1 MFDHEKLK
9 VYFQGEYVNFKD
21 ATISIANT
29 GFMYGLGVFS
39 GIRAHFNKGTGKLY
53 IFRPREHFERF
64 SDSCKLFHYAG
75 FLKNYD
81 YDRFREV
88 LVTLLKLNN
97 IQEDAYI
104 RITNYT
110 DQNTI
115 TPKFHFYKDA
125 FCAFLYAIGD
135 YVPTSGMK
143 CMVSS
148 WTRVEDNS
156 MPARAKAHGSYVNTA
171 FAKTE
176 ALMLGFDEAIFLDR
190 YGHVVEGSAENIFLV
205 LGDTIVTPPV
215 SDNILEGITRRTVMT
230 LAQDQ
235 GFKVVERSIDRSE
248 LYKANEVFLT
258 GTGAQV
264 SPVVKIDSSQ
274 VGTGEVGPVAKQ
286 LQQLYFRVVR
296 GEEPKY
302 AEWLVEV

>member
-1 MFDHEKLK
+1 
-9 VYFQGEYVNFKD
+9 
-21 ATISIANT
+21 
-29 GFMYGLGVFS
+29 
-39 GIRAHFNKGTGKLY
+39 
-53 IFRPREHFERF
+53 
-64 SDSCKLFHYAG
+64 
-75 FLKNYD
+75 
-81 YDRFREV
+81 
-88 LVTLLKLNN
+88 
-97 IQEDAYI
+97 
-104 RITNYT
+104 
-110 DQNTI
+110 
-115 TPKFHFYKDA
+115 
-125 FCAFLYAIGD
+125 
-135 YVPTSGMK
+135 
-143 CMVSS
+143 
-148 WTRVEDNS
+148 
-156 MPARAKAHGSYVNTA
+156 
-171 FAKTE
+171 
-176 ALMLGFDEAIFLDR
+176 MLGFDEAIFLDR

-264 SPVVKIDSSQ
+264 SPVVKIDSYQ